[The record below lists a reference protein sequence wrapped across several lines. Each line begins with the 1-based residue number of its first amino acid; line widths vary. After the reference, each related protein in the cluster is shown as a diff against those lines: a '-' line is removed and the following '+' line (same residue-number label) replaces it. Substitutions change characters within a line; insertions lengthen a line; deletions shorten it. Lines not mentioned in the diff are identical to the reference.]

1 MKNFIIT
8 FFVFCNALLMQAQA
22 PVANFIAITPTSGCG
37 FLSVSFQDQSTGNPT
52 SWDWD
57 FGDGTTHSTLQNPTH
72 VYSTNGTYTVKLKVT
87 NAYGNNT
94 FTRTNYI
101 VVHKKPVANFS
112 GVPLSGCQPLTVQ
125 FSDVTTVGDG
135 PVSNWN
141 WNFGDGYSST
151 AGNPSHTYT
160 NPGTYNIILLVTD
173 IYGCSANK
181 TVNSYITVY
190 PNPVA
195 GFTSSNNTSCSSP
208 ATVDFTSTSTGS
220 GLTYFWDFGDGNTST
235 VQNPSHQYTTG
246 QYSVTLIVTNS
257 NGCSDT
263 LVMNNFVNIVVP
275 VPNIAF
281 APNSGCKPFPVSFQC
296 LNTGIASAL
305 WNFGDG
311 GTSTALNPSHTYTNS
326 GIYTITFSA
335 VDTYGCPMDTQFTD
349 TIEVYPTPVFNFSA
363 LDPVGCMVPF
373 TVDFTADPG
382 YVNYVWSFG
391 GPDSANA
398 SNTYNAFGNYSVTLT
413 VTDTNGCVGTL
424 TKPNYVQIAP
434 PPITFSADVLSGC
447 VPLDVQF
454 TSASGGAGTTYIWDF
469 GDGSPVDTAVNPLHT
484 YGDSGVFNVT
494 LSIINAEGCTNTI
507 TMNNYIMAGLHPQVG
522 FFAEDTIVCYSEMVA
537 FHDSSSSF
545 AESWYWAFGDGQFG
559 NGPDPTH
566 QYGDTGTFT
575 VSLVATH
582 NGCRDTLIKDDYIV
596 IWPPIA
602 AFSPSPA
609 LLCSYPDTVHFTDQ
623 SVGAETWLWTFAD
636 GGTDTVQNPDYVYN
650 APGSYMVE
658 LLVTNSNGCRDSI
671 EVQVRVDEVFANFQS
686 NIPEVCMYDPVVYS
700 DLSTSYVTIS
710 NRAWTFGDGATSS
723 GAPVSVSHSY
733 NTAGVYDV
741 TLLAT
746 DSWGCTDDTT
756 ITSII
761 TVNQLPSPNF
771 TPTTPLTGCTPLT
784 VEFTDNSTAAAPAIL
799 TNWLWNFGNGSTST
813 VHPTVQYTYYTAG
826 NYNISLTVTDSKG
839 CDSTRIFYNYVQP
852 TKPNPSFHTTHTNNV
867 YCYSETVTFVNTSTA
882 ATSYEWDFGDGSPV
896 STLTN
901 PTHTYVVDTTTVFT
915 VTLVATDAN
924 GCDSAFS
931 LNITVSM
938 PFPDF
943 TAPVVSTL
951 CPPLVVDFSS
961 LSSSDVTQYL
971 WNFGDSVSG
980 TSNTSTT
987 ANPQHVYYEPGDYDI
1002 TLSVTNN
1009 FGCVVDTVFPLY
1021 VHVGGPTGEF
1031 TYAPLSGCAPLEVTF
1046 TTTNLNADSVRMV
1059 YGDGFSDFDTGSATY
1074 THIYQTGNDYVP
1086 TMILYNY
1093 DDTTGVMTCQIMKQ
1107 DTTNPIHVISGIPGF
1122 VASTPVCPNMPLQ
1135 FIDQSVVFGTITS
1148 WDWDLGNGS
1157 VSTLQNPT
1165 TTYDTPGFYDVSL
1178 SITVEGICNYDT
1190 VVQDYVEVLST
1201 PDVPIY
1207 FSHTAACGP
1216 VTTDFS
1222 VETDSLIYP
1231 APVFFWDFNNGATS
1245 TDSLTTSSV
1254 FSNTGIYNV
1263 VLTVTYSNGC
1273 TMTDSVP
1280 VQIYANTIPEV
1291 SCNPQPNP
1299 VLAEVDAIMNNTTNT
1314 FGIPVEQLI
1323 WSWDLG
1329 DGTITDE
1336 YQPTHSYGVEGLY
1349 DIVLM
1354 AFTDSMC
1361 SDTAHCPLVVGELLN
1376 IPNVFTPN
1384 GDGFNDYFE
1393 IVYYGGL
1400 TMFDLS
1406 IFNRWGI
1413 EVFHSTD
1420 KDFQW
1425 DGTINGAEAASGT
1438 YFYIV
1443 KITTESGK
1451 SFEQNGTCTLIR
1463 ED

>member
-1 MKNFIIT
+1 MKSFLLMI
-8 FFVFCNALLMQAQA
+8 FLFCNVLLLQAQA
-22 PVANFIAITPTSGCG
+22 PVANFVAITPTSGCG

-57 FGDGTTHSTLQNPTH
+57 FGDGTTHSTLQHPTH
-72 VYSTNGTYTVKLKVT
+72 VYATNGTYTVKLKVT
-87 NAYGNNT
+87 NANGSNT

-112 GVPLSGCQPLTVQ
+112 GLPLSGCQPLTVA
-125 FSDVTTVGDG
+125 FSDITTLGDG
-135 PVSNWN
+135 SVATWN

-151 AGNPSHTYT
+151 TGNPVHTYT
-160 NPGTYNIILLVTD
+160 NAGTYNVILLISD
-173 IYGCSANK
+173 IYGCSSNK
-181 TVNSYITVY
+181 TINSFITVY

-195 GFTSSNNTSCSSP
+195 AFTSTNNTSCSSP
-208 ATVDFTSTSTGS
+208 STVDFTSNSTGS
-220 GLTYFWDFGDGNTST
+220 GLSYLWDFGDGTTSIA
-235 VQNPSHQYTTG
+235 QNPSHQYTTG
-246 QYSVTLIVTNS
+246 QYTVTLIVTNA
-257 NGCSDT
+257 NGCKDT
-263 LVMNNFVNIVVP
+263 LVKTNFVNIVTP
-275 VPNIAF
+275 EPNIAF
-281 APNSGCKPFPVSFQC
+281 SPNSGCKPLPVSFQC
-296 LNTGIASAL
+296 LNTGIASAS

-311 GTSTALNPSHTYTNS
+311 GTSTALNPSHTYTTA

-349 TIEVYPTPVFNFSA
+349 TIEVYPTPVINFSA
-363 LDPVGCMVPF
+363 VDPIGCMVPF
-373 TVDFTADPG
+373 TVDFVADQG
-382 YVNYVWSFG
+382 YAQYVWSFG
-391 GPDSANA
+391 GPDSAFA

-413 VTDTNGCVGTL
+413 VTDSNGCVGTL

-434 PPITFSADVLSGC
+434 PPVTFAANIVMGC

-454 TSASGGAGTTYIWDF
+454 TSGSGGAGTTYIWNY
-469 GDGSPVDTAVNPLHT
+469 GDGSPLDTAINPVHT

-494 LSIINAEGCTNTI
+494 LVIINAEGCTNTI
-507 TMNNYIMAGLHPQVG
+507 TMNNYIMTGLHPQVG

-537 FHDSSSSF
+537 FHDSSSSYV
-545 AESWYWAFGDGQFG
+545 ETWSWAFGDGQFG
-559 NGPDPTH
+559 SGPDPTH

-575 VSLVATH
+575 VTLVAIH
-582 NGCRDTLIKDDYIV
+582 NGCRDTLIKDDYIT

-623 SVGAETWLWTFAD
+623 SVGAETWFWTFAD
-636 GGTDTVQNPDYVYN
+636 GGTDTIQNPDYMYT

-671 EVQVRVDEVFANFQS
+671 EVMVRVDEVFANFQS
-686 NIPEVCMYDPVVYS
+686 NIPEVCMYDPVVFS

-710 NRAWTFGDGATSS
+710 NRAWTFGDGTNSS
-723 GAPVSVSHSY
+723 GVQATVGHSY
-733 NTAGVYDV
+733 NTAGLYDV

-756 ITSII
+756 ISSMI

-771 TPTTPLTGCTPLT
+771 TATTPLTGCTPLT
-784 VEFTDNSTAAAPAIL
+784 VEFTDNSTAAAPAVL
-799 TNWLWNFGNGSTST
+799 TDWLWTFGNGSTST
-813 VHPTVQYTYYTAG
+813 AHPSVQYTYYTAG
-826 NYNISLTVTDSKG
+826 SYNITLTVTDSKG

-867 YCYSETVTFVNTSTA
+867 FCYSETVSFVNTSTA

-901 PTHTYVVDTTTVFT
+901 PTHTYAVDTTTVFT
-915 VTLVATDAN
+915 VTLIATDAN
-924 GCDSAFS
+924 GCDSAYT

-943 TAPVVSTL
+943 SAPVVSTL

-971 WNFGDSVSG
+971 WNFGDTASG
-980 TSNTSTT
+980 TSNTSNTT
-987 ANPQHVYYEPGDYDI
+987 NPQHVYYEPGDYDI
-1002 TLSVTNN
+1002 SLSVTNN

-1031 TYAPLSGCAPLEVTF
+1031 TYAPLIGCAPLEVVF
-1046 TTTNLNADSVRMV
+1046 STTNLHADSVRMV
-1059 YGDGFSDFDTGSATY
+1059 YGDGFSDFGTGSATY

-1107 DTTNPIHVISGIPGF
+1107 DTTRPIHVISGVPDF

-1135 FIDQSVVFGTITS
+1135 FVDQSVVFETVSS
-1148 WDWDLGNGS
+1148 WNWDLGNGD

-1165 TTYDTPGFYDVSL
+1165 TTYDTPGFYDVTL
-1178 SITVEGICNYDT
+1178 SITVEGMCTYDT
-1190 VVQDYVEVLST
+1190 VMQNYVEVLST
-1201 PDVPIY
+1201 PDVPVY
-1207 FSHTAACGP
+1207 FSHTADCGP

-1231 APVFFWDFNNGATS
+1231 SPAFFWDFGNGSTS
-1245 TDSLTTSSV
+1245 TDSMTTSSV
-1254 FSNTGIYNV
+1254 YNSTGIYTV
-1263 VLTVTYSNGC
+1263 GLTVTYSNGC
-1273 TMTDSVP
+1273 TMTDSVSF
-1280 VQIYANTIPEV
+1280 QIYANTIPEV
-1291 SCNPQPNP
+1291 SCDPQPNP
-1299 VLAEVDAIMNNTTNT
+1299 VLAEVDATLFNTTNT
-1314 FGIPVEQLI
+1314 FGIPVEDLL
-1323 WSWDLG
+1323 WSWDMG
-1329 DGTITDE
+1329 DGNTSGL
-1336 YQPTHSYGVEGLY
+1336 YQPVHSYSVEGLY
-1349 DIVLM
+1349 DIVLI

-1361 SDTAHCPLVVGELLN
+1361 SDTAHCPLVVGELLD

-1384 GDGFNDYFE
+1384 GDGYNDYFE
-1393 IVYYGGL
+1393 ILYYGSL
-1400 TMFDLS
+1400 SMYDLL
-1406 IFNRWGI
+1406 IFNRWGD
-1413 EVFHSTD
+1413 EVFHSAD
-1420 KDFQW
+1420 KDYMW

-1451 SFEQNGTCTLIR
+1451 TFEQNGTCTLLR
-1463 ED
+1463 EN